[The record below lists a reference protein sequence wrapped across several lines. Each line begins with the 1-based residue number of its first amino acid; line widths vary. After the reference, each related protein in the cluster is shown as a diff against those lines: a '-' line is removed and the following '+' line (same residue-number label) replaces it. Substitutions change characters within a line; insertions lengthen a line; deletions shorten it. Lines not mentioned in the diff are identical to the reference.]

1 MNHGWQSKSTDGPKG
16 GWNVELS
23 ICLSIHLS
31 IFLSFLSTDLS
42 VCQPIHLSVLPSI
55 CLALYLSMQPSIHHP
70 ILVYESV
77 RKDTVDCFH
86 LRSGCSKPSS
96 FPASAFTL
104 FHQITS
110 RNHTRNSNI
119 HTYTASMLSDM
130 SVPLKSP
137 VTARIL
143 RHRLPK
149 LQIPSCSVL

>member
-1 MNHGWQSKSTDGPKG
+1 MAEATKIRNLQERLVVVNHGWQSKSTDGPKG

-31 IFLSFLSTDLS
+31 IYPSFLSTDLS

-96 FPASAFTL
+96 FPCL
-104 FHQITS
+104 C
-110 RNHTRNSNI
+110 I
-119 HTYTASMLSDM
+119 HV
-130 SVPLKSP
+130 VPPNNKQKPHKKQQHPHLHCEH
-137 VTARIL
+137 VE
-143 RHRLPK
+143 
-149 LQIPSCSVL
+149 